1 MLLLESTKRLQ
12 NEKSKSLHTCAN
24 SIKDHGRSLD
34 AGIDQ
39 GLTDLIMCVKLCSW
53 MSKLQTSGVKA
64 SFAISLTV
72 KDKSRVLW
80 FCDFRMT
87 ELNVF
92 SFTFEKQ
99 YCQSQDNRTL
109 SKG

>member
-1 MLLLESTKRLQ
+1 MVLLESTKRLQ

-53 MSKLQTSGVKA
+53 MSKLQTRGVKA
-64 SFAISLTV
+64 EHPLPFL
-72 KDKSRVLW
+72 
-80 FCDFRMT
+80 
-87 ELNVF
+87 
-92 SFTFEKQ
+92 
-99 YCQSQDNRTL
+99 
-109 SKG
+109 